1 MMNSDRRAA
10 NGSSPGNDSKRA
22 LANGCFYVSMND
34 MTLVF
39 LEASGMKFE
48 TDVMTYEEGGVNERV
63 HRLPGRTKSGNLV
76 LKRGIAPT
84 QQYTRWYQ
92 KIISGQI
99 ERQHVTVEMRDMTG
113 KTIVKWNFLN
123 AYPVVWSGPNFVA
136 GESTLAVESLE
147 LAHEGVFSVS

>member
-1 MMNSDRRAA
+1 MNLDRVAA
-10 NGSSPGNDSKRA
+10 SVASPGNDSKRA

-48 TDVMTYEEGGVNERV
+48 TDVMPYEEGGVNDRV

-84 QQYTRWYQ
+84 QQYARWYQ
-92 KIISGQI
+92 KIISGHI
-99 ERQHVTVEMRDMTG
+99 DRQHVTVEMRDMNG
-113 KTIVKWNFLN
+113 NKIVKWDFYN
-123 AYPVVWSGPNFVA
+123 AYPVVWSGPSFVA
-136 GESTLAVESLE
+136 GEATLAVESLE
-147 LAHEGVFSVS
+147 LAHDGVFNVS